1 MHLKYF
7 FKYGISIFGIFF
19 VDRRISKLH
28 SYYKGIQHIVSHLS
42 YIIFNGT
49 NSYVSCAWMP
59 KCRQAYNGRFLPL
72 DDISIVTVILIHCH
86 DIRFAKGSHSDIFI

>member
-19 VDRRISKLH
+19 VDRSISKLH
-28 SYYKGIQHIVSHLS
+28 SYYKGHIVSHLS